1 MAAKAEGK
9 FYWNFEI
16 LVKTSRKLSFFD
28 SHTHDIELLSQ
39 NDTQTYSSFAMTKQ
53 CIPNKDFVFT
63 FTTEDY
69 QLPSYVFG
77 RTDAGSTAM
86 ISFIPKFCT
95 LNVNDAYIAS
105 VAGKTF

>member
-1 MAAKAEGK
+1 M
-9 FYWNFEI
+9 
-16 LVKTSRKLSFFD
+16 LKTSRKLHFFGSK
-28 SHTHDIELLSQ
+28 SHDVLLLSQ
-39 NDTQTYSSFAMTKQ
+39 NDSKTESVFQMTKS
-53 CIPNKDFVFT
+53 CVPNKDFVFT

-95 LNVNDAYIAS
+95 LNIDDAYKAS
-105 VAGKTF
+105 VEGK